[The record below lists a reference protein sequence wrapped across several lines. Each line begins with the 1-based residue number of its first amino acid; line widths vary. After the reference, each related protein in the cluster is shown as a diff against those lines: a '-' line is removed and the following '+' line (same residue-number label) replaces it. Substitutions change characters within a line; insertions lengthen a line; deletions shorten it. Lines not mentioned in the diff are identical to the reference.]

1 MPGRRTLGKL
11 CSIRRGNNS
20 SAHVNQEFRT
30 PLILRALRCG
40 ILGPAVQLAK
50 WAKPHPARRGWPR
63 YARMFGASRHR
74 SVPSVGISPTP
85 AVSTRVRVISAARFA
100 SKVARSISN
109 VCCCASS
116 LSRQRLL
123 TGPDG
128 LARAVRAFWRH
139 CCHGDRRSALWPM
152 GCAVLL
158 PNLASDP
165 I

>member
-20 SAHVNQEFRT
+20 SAHVNQEFRPPLILRALTRHASRPAHGIDQKQIGSSCAPRGWPRSVIGASTPRRAQSRRRTLGTLCSIRRGNNSSAHVNHGFRT

-74 SVPSVGISPTP
+74 SVPSVGISPDP
-85 AVSTRVRVISAARFA
+85 
-100 SKVARSISN
+100 
-109 VCCCASS
+109 C
-116 LSRQRLL
+116 RQ
-123 TGPDG
+123 
-128 LARAVRAFWRH
+128 H
-139 CCHGDRRSALWPM
+139 QS
-152 GCAVLL
+152 
-158 PNLASDP
+158 
-165 I
+165 